1 MGNGGDRPER
11 GTGKKSFKL
20 RDHQIEAV
28 EAGARALDIPPGMRI
43 PAAGLRATVVMPCG
57 SGKTM
62 VAAFTARRVARNGRV
77 LVLVPTLDLLTQTV
91 GAWQSAGHKGPAVAV
106 CSLQDDPV
114 LWGRRVRATTSA
126 PQLALWHGSGPVTIY
141 ATYSSLPVLVEAFE
155 GSYGLPMDPLDLV
168 VVDEAHRTSGS
179 MGKAWTDVHNNQ
191 LLPALRRLY
200 LTATPR
206 IWQERPPTEPL
217 RDPLPEEMAAS
228 MDDETIFGPVVYRMN
243 LASGVARGLLARYQ
257 IIVVELVDPQLPPDQ
272 LHGPEKREEKIR
284 GLRLGALQAAMLKTT
299 REHDLKTM
307 ITFHHRTVEAQAFA
321 TGLPAVG
328 KKLHQAEPER
338 YPAKVWSG
346 WLKGEHEADHRATV
360 LEEFGTRAGLAILS
374 NCRVLGEGVDIRAV
388 DSVALLDPKGSPVDI
403 VQAIGRALRQ
413 KPNEGKLASLIVPV
427 FLAPGEQP
435 DDMFSSASYKP
446 LVKVLEGLRAHDE
459 QAIELLAIPQTNTGS
474 ESPTTTIGVPPEHG
488 DEEGRLL
495 LRFSSKRDPAAV
507 AEWIAYNVIDTER
520 QDWGRG
526 LEALRAYRKREKNAR
541 VPFSHREGAFPLGQW
556 LADQR
561 KTFQAG
567 AMNGGRARRLEAL
580 GMVWDE
586 RELAWEETLDVLR
599 AYHGE
604 YGTLA
609 APRSATILDRPVGM
623 LLANLRRP
631 GGLGKDT
638 ARAERRTRQLA
649 AIDPHWNPAW
659 PIEWQRNYA
668 GIQQCVDGGA
678 DPDDILPGVTVAG
691 IDVGTWLRRQRH
703 AWKHLSEAQ
712 RRLLADLAIGPL
724 HTAPEAVQG
733 AVEAVQEPAG
743 PEAGGATVPAARKP
757 TNGRAGSFER
767 GLAAARQYLA
777 REGHL
782 RVPRSHIEHLAL
794 EDAAAGDGGQEQPE
808 TVDVRLGVWRSNMR
822 SRRDK
827 LPIEQQTALDE
838 IGL

>member
-1 MGNGGDRPER
+1 
-11 GTGKKSFKL
+11 
-20 RDHQIEAV
+20 
-28 EAGARALDIPPGMRI
+28 
-43 PAAGLRATVVMPCG
+43 
-57 SGKTM
+57 M
-62 VAAFTARRVARNGRV
+62 VAAFTARRVAKNGRV
-77 LVLVPTLDLLTQTV
+77 LILVPTLDLLTQTV
-91 GAWQSAGHKGPAVAV
+91 GAWQSAGHTGPSVAV
-106 CSLQDDPV
+106 CSSDDPV
-114 LWGRRVRATTSA
+114 LWGRGVRATTSA
-126 PQLALWHGSGPVTIY
+126 PQLALWHGEGPVTVY

-155 GSYGLPMDPLDLV
+155 GSYGLPMEPFDLV

-179 MGKAWTDVHNNQ
+179 MGKAWADAHDNG

-206 IWQERPPTEPL
+206 IWHERPPIDPL

-228 MDDETIFGPVVYRMN
+228 MDDEAVFGPVVYRMT
-243 LASGVARGLLARYQ
+243 LASGVARGILARYQ
-257 IIVVELVDPQLPPDQ
+257 IIVVELVDPQLPPDK
-272 LHGPEKREEKIR
+272 LYGPEKREEKIR
-284 GLRLGALQAAMLKTT
+284 GLRLGALQAAMLKTA

-307 ITFHHRTVEAQAFA
+307 ITFHHRTVECEAFA

-338 YPAKVWSG
+338 YPPKVWAG
-346 WLKGEHEADHRATV
+346 WLKAEHEADHRRQV
-360 LEEFGTRAGLAILS
+360 LGDFGTRAGLAILS
-374 NCRVLGEGVDIRAV
+374 NCRILGEGVDIRAV

-413 KPNEGKLASLIVPV
+413 KLGEGKLASLIVPV

-459 QAIELLAIPQTNTGS
+459 QAIELLAIPQTNTNS
-474 ESPTTTIGVPPEHG
+474 MSPTADIGLPPEDG
-488 DEEGRLL
+488 EEEGRLL

-526 LEALRAYRKREKNAR
+526 LESLRAYRKREKNAR
-541 VPFSHREGAFPLGQW
+541 VPFSHREGALPLGQW
-556 LADQR
+556 VADQR
-561 KTFQAG
+561 KVFQAG
-567 AMNGGRARRLEAL
+567 QMNGGRARRLEAL

-599 AYHGE
+599 AYHDE

-638 ARAERRTRQLA
+638 ARAKQRSEQLA
-649 AIDPHWNPAW
+649 AIDEHWNPAW
-659 PIEWQRNYA
+659 PVEWQRNYA
-668 GIQQCVDGGA
+668 GVQQCVDGGA

-691 IDVGTWLRRQRH
+691 ADIGTWLRRQRH
-703 AWKHLSEAQ
+703 GWKHLSQAQ
-712 RRLLADLAIGPL
+712 RGLLGDLGIGPL
-724 HTAPEAVQG
+724 HTAPETAQE
-733 AVEAVQEPAG
+733 AVEGAQEPAG
-743 PEAGGATVPAARKP
+743 PEAGGTAVPAARKP
-757 TNGRAGSFER
+757 SGGRSGSFER

-782 RVPRSHIEHLAL
+782 KVPRGHIEHLVL
-794 EDAAAGDGGQEQPE
+794 EDAVGGGDQEPGE
-808 TVDVRLGVWRSNMR
+808 TVAVRLGVWRSNMR
-822 SRRDK
+822 SRRDA
-827 LPIEQQTALDE
+827 LPVEQQTALDE